1 MQKYANLVEL
11 EKCSNAYFL
20 AKFRFDT
27 AENEPAKNL
36 QKFADRNPLTL
47 LLCRGRSD
55 LRAHNHALDA
65 AEERAFDARR
75 KAEQEKEN
83 FSYFARRTLG
93 ENATRRM

>member
-1 MQKYANLVEL
+1 MCL
-11 EKCSNAYFL
+11 
-20 AKFRFDT
+20 
-27 AENEPAKNL
+27 
-36 QKFADRNPLTL
+36 
-47 LLCRGRSD
+47 GRSD

-93 ENATRRM
+93 ENASRRM